1 MDQGFVNYSGEYA
14 VTSHVEEL
22 VIAYASRPDRS
33 MAFTVE
39 TAMFVDFSKEL
50 YGYLYEL
57 VVTIMRTTVCG
68 GVLAI
73 PNKQVRL
80 CR

>member
-14 VTSHVEEL
+14 DTLHVEEL
-22 VIAYASRPDRS
+22 VIASASRPARS

-68 GVLAI
+68 GVSAI
-73 PNKQVRL
+73 PTKQVRL

>member
-1 MDQGFVNYSGEYA
+1 MDQGFVNYSGEDA
-14 VTSHVEEL
+14 DTPHLEEL
-22 VIAYASRPDRS
+22 IVASASRPERS

-39 TAMFVDFSKEL
+39 TAMFVDFSKEV

-68 GVLAI
+68 GVSTI